1 MQTADG
7 MKQTFLRLQPMA
19 LVILRASLW
28 QATAQPSS
36 TAPDVQAPPT
46 VKLEP
51 VENALKNRIG
61 VGYLM
66 GLNITVDFR
75 HLGGLQLS
83 DPGPST
89 GSRFNRNYD
98 DGYNRVDSSTNN
110 GGMTWNWG
118 YTRSQSAQGN
128 DVVLQSYSTPAN
140 LESTGNSDGPDHG
153 LELLYQRELRR
164 EKHWRFGAGAAL
176 GYNRISIS
184 DSASFVNSSIRTD
197 DSFSLN
203 GSTPPLPPY
212 HGTFEGPGALMNST
226 PSRSLTT
233 LPGAAS
239 VFGERSIVTDLFTVR
254 LGPYLEF
261 PLNEKW
267 TLFADGGLT
276 LGLAH
281 TTFSFTETVLIYD
294 PQYTVHLIGTRSRS
308 GSETDFMVGGY
319 AGMGISFALTETVN
333 LFGAARFQ
341 AAGTAVNRQG
351 GKESALHLNQSIL
364 VSIGISYSF

>member
-1 MQTADG
+1 
-7 MKQTFLRLQPMA
+7 
-19 LVILRASLW
+19 
-28 QATAQPSS
+28 
-36 TAPDVQAPPT
+36 
-46 VKLEP
+46 

-294 PQYTVHLIGTRSRS
+294 PQYNVHLIGTRSRS
-308 GSETDFMVGGY
+308 GSETDFIVGGY
-319 AGMGISFALTETVN
+319 AGMGISYALTETVN